1 MKEERILNVL
11 GKVDEK
17 YIKEADPEVKAKRK
31 APVWTKWGAMAAC
44 LALIVV
50 CAVPFVSNWLS
61 HTPSIPGELSG
72 FSDNDPDIGFWCGIT
87 GTDTVINTTDTFNA
101 TVTFGSLTRDVE
113 RFVISIDA
121 KDFDIEKS
129 CADEL
134 ISGQDYTEA
143 DYFVHYNSKMT
154 ASDLPFNFQ
163 LTLSPKEGVENYSGS
178 IVITIEEY
186 MLGGWGTAKTTIYY
200 YGDTDNICF
209 STESLEN
216 AIDIFAIVNK

>member
-44 LALIVV
+44 LALVVV

>member
-44 LALIVV
+44 LALVV
-50 CAVPFVSNWLS
+50 LCAVPFVSNWLS

-72 FSDNDPDIGFWCGIT
+72 FSDNEPDLGFWCGIT
-87 GTDTVINTTDTFNA
+87 GTDTVINTIDTFNA
-101 TVTFGSLTRDVE
+101 TVTFGSVARDVE

-129 CADEL
+129 CANEL
-134 ISGQDYTEA
+134 IGGQDYTEA